1 MNKPTDYQKGIPGVP
16 LSALNAIQDPNTRQ
30 VVKAIVDGWHVR
42 NGSSGDGKNR
52 FVTADEL
59 GTVSANASSALNAVN
74 QWNAGG
80 GGNNNG
86 KVLTKGEINRII
98 TDLEASVMESLLW
111 KHLGT
116 RIKIIEVDT
125 EGNAAEIR
133 DEVIKR
139 LNDDNAL
146 VSAVNTMW
154 AQIGDN
160 QGLIQRGG
168 QVLVNNAGAVAK
180 QWNQVQATIRD
191 ADGNLISSAA
201 VRQEASAALTKA
213 GDIETKWSV
222 KTDINGYVAGFGLI
236 GTANNSTPRFD
247 FIVRADRFA
256 IGSPEGP
263 TNPDGSPSVT
273 PTVPFIVLTT
283 PDDKG
288 NQPGVYMRNT
298 MIANAAIGTAQ
309 IDDLSVNTLKI
320 AGEAITR
327 TQMGQ
332 SHFSEVLFDTTPWS
346 IEAPP
351 GGGISPVTYDQSYWR
366 GISSVDISV
375 PADALTTGR
384 PVRVAITCIANLYP
398 IDGSTASFVLG
409 IAYSAYAGHLSL
421 INQWGAAT
429 TGGNAIG
436 ITGLAYFDIL
446 TPGTHTF
453 IIGGRLQAGPT
464 GAWSPPGGKVFSGIG
479 SMLVQG
485 AFR

>member
-80 GGNNNG
+80 GGNNSG

-133 DEVIKR
+133 DEVIR
-139 LNDDNAL
+139 RINDDNAL

-168 QVLVNNAGAVAK
+168 QVLVNNAGAVAE

-236 GTANNSTPRFD
+236 GTANNSVPRFD

-288 NQPGVYMRNT
+288 NQPGVYMRNA

-320 AGEAITR
+320 AGNAVTKTIY
-327 TQMGQ
+327 GQ
-332 SHFSEVLFDTTPWS
+332 GVKTLNMTPDFQVVVGDGWTPGNGYVQLTTPNS
-346 IEAPP
+346 DRNI
-351 GGGISPVTYDQSYWR
+351 T
-366 GISSVDISV
+366 
-375 PADALTTGR
+375 
-384 PVRVAITCIANLYP
+384 VAITATCSAYP
-398 IDGSTASFVLG
+398 SEGSGRTFVVG
-409 IAYSAYAGHLSL
+409 IAYGVHNEGQPVIISEVGVTISGAGVVNSCIGFASLSP
-421 INQWGAAT
+421 NT
-429 TGGNAIG
+429 TYDFYLGQ
-436 ITGLAYFDIL
+436 
-446 TPGTHTF
+446 
-453 IIGGRLQAGPT
+453 RLQSEFGNFKPNV
-464 GAWSPPGGKVFSGIG
+464 SFVG
-479 SMLVQG
+479 SIIVQS
-485 AFR
+485 AAR